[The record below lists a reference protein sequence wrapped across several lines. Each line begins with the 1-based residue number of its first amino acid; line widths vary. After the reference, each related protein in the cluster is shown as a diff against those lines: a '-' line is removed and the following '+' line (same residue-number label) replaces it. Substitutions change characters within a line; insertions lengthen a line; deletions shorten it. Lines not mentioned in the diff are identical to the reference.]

1 MIYSGITPG
10 RLAAIEARAQ
20 SEIGIA
26 INGTEGTATAH
37 GITVSWVYDADD
49 QTLTVGD
56 TAKPWYVPESKIDE
70 KLTELVNSTASP
82 QEGKQ

>member
-1 MIYSGITPG
+1 M
-10 RLAAIEARAQ
+10 
-20 SEIGIA
+20 
-26 INGTEGTATAH
+26 
-37 GITVSWVYDADD
+37 SWVYDADD

-82 QEGKQ
+82 QEGTQ